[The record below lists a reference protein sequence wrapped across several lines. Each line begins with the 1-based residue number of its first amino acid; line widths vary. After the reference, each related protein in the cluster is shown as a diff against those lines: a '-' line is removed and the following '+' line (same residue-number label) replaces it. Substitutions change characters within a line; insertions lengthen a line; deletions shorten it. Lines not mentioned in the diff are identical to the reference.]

1 MAQAKYAL
9 TRASLQGFSIFI
21 GLGIHNCV
29 MYENATKLNAR
40 QSVALEI
47 LAYHASSSIEE
58 TVDFMVGEQMQTL
71 GT

>member
-1 MAQAKYAL
+1 
-9 TRASLQGFSIFI
+9 
-21 GLGIHNCV
+21 

-58 TVDFMVGEQMQTL
+58 TVDFMVGEQMQAL
-71 GT
+71 GTWM